1 MMSRH
6 SMFTC
11 LFIVGASEGDEV
23 HSKSI
28 FFSLN
33 DKSFPMR
40 RMKIPWIIT
49 KISRKFENAQDMS

>member
-28 FFSLN
+28 FFCLN
-33 DKSFPMR
+33 DKSFSHE
-40 RMKIPWIIT
+40 T
-49 KISRKFENAQDMS
+49 NENPLDYHENLEEI